1 MSDDYAGV
9 DPIRMAKA
17 ASALENLRD
26 VLAANVPKIL
36 NTMNGYGS
44 PISLSLLPQAQARS
58 VIDAA
63 DMRARS
69 NLAQKLLETDSMNA
83 CVSMVT
89 IPWNGSAVDAANAQA
104 DAQLLTSAEQNPNS
118 QQALADIQTVADDVS
133 DHVKEH
139 DSTYLADFYNQAG
152 PQVAGLAGVLHNLN
166 GSSNDIPVSTMFANT
181 FSKQDQQILNTFA
194 TGLAYTDSKGLL
206 QPSTIKQLTATPTLW
221 SMGMLV
227 KYGPSGSAWSTA
239 DPTAQSQNFLAQLT
253 MAEYNAEQNGTLQ
266 IPLGPTTKYP
276 MPMQAYQQVEQG
288 LAQYDPLSALLAAD
302 AQNKTAAMQLL
313 GGKDGSTLS
322 SFLLNG
328 GGVRYSYTDGA
339 KYFTVLGPNERPPGS
354 FPEVYEGGIDEQAM
368 GSFLDAAT
376 SAPRGDGVPSQQSAW
391 AAYNIINNVPAPLVD
406 GGSVVWQ
413 VSPPVRAALMDTFS
427 RYMPDLAAS
436 SDGPQRSPV
445 FQPGPGQP
453 YVIGV
458 SGPQLSAYLQELS
471 LNQSDLTQM
480 QAMSSLAMG
489 SSLGILTNGG
499 SIPGLASPV
508 QAFASLYSRISVEAS
523 NVGITEA
530 QQEDLHN
537 QMLNQMISMAETGFG
552 MIPGDGQVLTG
563 AKSLLSLAGPI
574 LPQFSTDN
582 ASNAVSS
589 QTSQIQVDEWLS
601 EIPLLQGLNQVGAL
615 KTPLPPDAFGQG
627 GQPSLDL
634 GTYWSE
640 HSSDAYGSSTPGGEQ
655 TLENWRLLIAKTM
668 DLQLGVNG
676 NNGG

>member
-58 VIDAA
+58 LIDAA

-89 IPWNGSAVDAANAQA
+89 IPWNGSAVDAANAKA
-104 DAQLLTSAEQNPNS
+104 DVQLLNSAEQNPNS

-133 DHVKEH
+133 DHVKEN

-206 QPSTIKQLTATPTLW
+206 QPSTIKQLTATSTLW

-253 MAEYNAEQNGTLQ
+253 MAEYNAEQNGTLP
-266 IPLGPTTKYP
+266 IPLAPSGKYP
-276 MPMQAYQQVEQG
+276 VPEQAFQQVDDG
-288 LAQYDPLSALLAAD
+288 LAQYDPLSALLAVD

-313 GGKDGSTLS
+313 GSQGDGKFA

-328 GGVRYSYTDGA
+328 GGVRY
-339 KYFTVLGPNERPPGS
+339 
-354 FPEVYEGGIDEQAM
+354 
-368 GSFLDAAT
+368 
-376 SAPRGDGVPSQQSAW
+376 
-391 AAYNIINNVPAPLVD
+391 
-406 GGSVVWQ
+406 
-413 VSPPVRAALMDTFS
+413 
-427 RYMPDLAAS
+427 
-436 SDGPQRSPV
+436 
-445 FQPGPGQP
+445 
-453 YVIGV
+453 
-458 SGPQLSAYLQELS
+458 
-471 LNQSDLTQM
+471 
-480 QAMSSLAMG
+480 
-489 SSLGILTNGG
+489 
-499 SIPGLASPV
+499 
-508 QAFASLYSRISVEAS
+508 
-523 NVGITEA
+523 
-530 QQEDLHN
+530 
-537 QMLNQMISMAETGFG
+537 
-552 MIPGDGQVLTG
+552 
-563 AKSLLSLAGPI
+563 
-574 LPQFSTDN
+574 
-582 ASNAVSS
+582 
-589 QTSQIQVDEWLS
+589 
-601 EIPLLQGLNQVGAL
+601 
-615 KTPLPPDAFGQG
+615 
-627 GQPSLDL
+627 
-634 GTYWSE
+634 
-640 HSSDAYGSSTPGGEQ
+640 
-655 TLENWRLLIAKTM
+655 
-668 DLQLGVNG
+668 
-676 NNGG
+676 